1 MEKLIGKVK
10 HFYSHI
16 PAMIVELEDDIRIG
30 DKIVVRN
37 RKGDEKFRQT
47 VESMEVEHKKIQEA
61 KAGEEVAIQVVGK
74 AKEGDLVYKEI

>member
-16 PAMIVELEDDIRIG
+16 PAMIVELEDDVKIG
-30 DKIVVRN
+30 DQIIVRN
-37 RKGDEKFRQT
+37 KRGDEKFKQI
-47 VESMEVEHKKIQEA
+47 VESMEVNRQKIQEA

-74 AKEGDLVYKEI
+74 TKEGDLVYKEI